1 MGNANILSCS
11 KINNVQSTKDLDQNT
26 QLTKKDVEKFE
37 ELLA

>member
-11 KINNVQSTKDLDQNT
+11 KINNVQSTQGLDQNT